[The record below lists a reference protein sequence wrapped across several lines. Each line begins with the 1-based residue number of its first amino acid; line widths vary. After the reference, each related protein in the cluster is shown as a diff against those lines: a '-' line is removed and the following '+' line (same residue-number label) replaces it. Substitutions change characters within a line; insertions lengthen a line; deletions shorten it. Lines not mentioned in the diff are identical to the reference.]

1 MKKFS
6 ALLGVVLLTLSA
18 TDGAQAH
25 SSVVKTVPQYQSLL
39 QELPDK
45 VSIQFSEEPLSL
57 KGKAINSI
65 TVVNP
70 NGVTISKKRT
80 KSDGETLIV
89 KINNADPVLGTYSVK
104 YRMASADGHVIS
116 GSYRFDYKEPSKV
129 APVKDASGKVAKESQ
144 WWGSHFLHLHKEHI
158 LQAVAVLL
166 LGAGWFVLRRRR
178 QSR

>member
-1 MKKFS
+1 MKKIS
-6 ALLGVVLLTLSA
+6 ALLGVAVLTLSSI
-18 TDGAQAH
+18 TGAQAH

-39 QELPDK
+39 QELPSQ
-45 VSIQFSEEPLSL
+45 VSIQFSEEPLTL

-70 NGVTISKKRT
+70 KGTVISQKRT
-80 KSDGETLIV
+80 HIEDEQLIV
-89 KINNADPVLGTYSVK
+89 KIDNSNAVVGTYSVK

-116 GSYRFDYKEPSKV
+116 GSYRFDYKESSKTS
-129 APVKDASGKVAKESQ
+129 PVKVVKDNK
-144 WWGSHFLHLHKEHI
+144 WWGSHFIHLHKEHI
-158 LQAVAVLL
+158 LQALAVLL

>member
-1 MKKFS
+1 MEKFS
-6 ALLGVVLLTLSA
+6 ALLGVVVLTLS
-18 TDGAQAH
+18 TTVGAQAH

-39 QELPDK
+39 QELPAE

-70 NGVTISKKRT
+70 EGATISKKRT
-80 KSDGETLIV
+80 KIDGEQLIV
-89 KINNADPVLGTYSVK
+89 KINSADPVAGTYSVK

-116 GSYRFDYKEPSKV
+116 GSYRFDYKEPSKDV
-129 APVKDASGKVAKESQ
+129 PVKDAPGKVVKESQ